1 MAQPAS
7 APSSAIP
14 LGGSNIDVSS
24 VAFDAPTAPGF
35 IRGFYVTVQGAVK
48 VDFADGA
55 PSGYQTAFIYPVCVP
70 GVEYRGRIKKIYAA
84 ADGTTATGIA
94 VLI

>member
-24 VAFDAPTAPGF
+24 SDFTAPTAPGF

-48 VDFADGA
+48 VDFAPGA
-55 PSGYQTAFIYPVCVP
+55 PTGYETAFTYPVCVP
-70 GVEYRGRIKKIYAA
+70 GVEYRGRIKKIYTR
-84 ADGTTATGIA
+84 GTTATGIA

>member
-7 APSSAIP
+7 APSREIP
-14 LGGSNIDVSS
+14 LGGLNIDISS
-24 VAFDAPTAPGF
+24 GDFTAPTAPGF

-55 PSGYQTAFIYPVCVP
+55 PPGYQTAFIYPVCVP
-70 GVEYRGRIKKIYAA
+70 GVEYRGRIKKIYTS
-84 ADGTTATGIA
+84 GTTATGIA

>member
-7 APSSAIP
+7 PPSQTVAI
-14 LGGSNIDVSS
+14 GGLNIDVS
-24 VAFDAPTAPGF
+24 AEDYTAPDNPGF
-35 IRGFYVTVQGAVK
+35 IRGFYVTTQGAVK

-55 PSGYQTAFIYPVCVP
+55 PSGYQTAFTYPVCVP
-70 GVEYRGRIKKIYAA
+70 GVEYRGRIKKIYTAN
-84 ADGTTATGIA
+84 TTATGIA